1 MDTTEIAE
9 RFGVTRSAVLKWCL
23 KNKVKRKL
31 GKNGVMEY
39 DFTEKDI
46 KKFESRK
53 SPGWK
58 KGRPRKAV

>member
-1 MDTTEIAE
+1 METKEVADKY
-9 RFGVTRSAVLKWCL
+9 GVTRSAVLKWCL

-39 DFTEKDI
+39 DLSEKDI
-46 KKFESRK
+46 KRFENRR

-58 KGRPRKAV
+58 KGKPRKAE